1 MKNNSIKFVE
11 RFFVLVLSVLISCP
25 YAFAEGIGK
34 VTYAEGRA
42 DLLKQNSELAT
53 PVREGDVISVGDALR
68 TKSNSKVEVTFN
80 DKSVLRLAQ
89 NSKVDIND
97 YQLDKDNKRKTATIN
112 LERGKARTIIAKMSD
127 SANFVISTPNA
138 KGTVKGSDIFAFYQ
152 AGNTGMLVSEG
163 RLSIANTADPASE
176 LIVPAGNSVLV
187 PLDESP
193 KGPREYLE
201 LERKLNEQETNVPVS
216 MHKKEKESV
225 IKGVIS
231 KVSGDVKIMTK
242 GSNAPHDATINEII
256 GEGDSITTG
265 SNGAIAIRFDNG
277 NALNLKP
284 DTKLSITRLT
294 IDPKTGEYENL
305 FEASTGKVRA
315 RIENLKGKSKFE
327 VKTPTAISGARGTIM
342 YVEVLP
348 NMTKSFFEGG
358 NGYLT
363 NVMNGMT
370 KLIAAGQNSYA
381 DNNGAVGDSSYTS
394 DDQRMGFGEGW
405 EPGNGVEG
413 YSSPDGGTGNYILG
427 PNFGGGGAETPDA
440 GNGTG
445 EFNGLPFSET
455 NGTGSTTTTTP
466 TSFDM
471 NLDGEFGRISSHNN
485 KPAFKPDSDTSISL
499 TATASSDMPAQWS
512 GILSTTLSGL
522 ISDEKGLNFSRG
534 SVTGSSSEGG
544 NIVGWT
550 GGTAFS
556 EDWKGAL
563 ATIYIDPTGR
573 AGVLF
578 GNFAGEN
585 DEGVFSGIGDISIIP
600 MADVTILPED
610 LAAATVISSSTGDF
624 HTHFDGNDGFLETSF
639 ARQKMSIRTEGWGIL
654 QDVYRGQYRNRDGMK
669 TWVGTETGSYNSG
682 SGYRIRTFEGTDDL
696 NGNLVVDIMATY
708 LTYTTSGAYS
718 ETMLGK
724 YTHYNSHS
732 DNFEGLGFGT
742 WTEQALFWSTDI
754 DGRFHHYSEEDKKG
768 DKEVHYHKSSVNDA
782 IIGATASPFETLGA
796 PVNTVLMGEVS
807 TDGLRTWWGRLG
819 DESRAGDETV
829 MPVGV
834 IGGSVSLPTLK
845 KDDGL
850 MHHILKG
857 SLAALY
863 IDEFDNAGTLI
874 GDFTGEYMPNIGM
887 WTADG
892 TMKATQR
899 ATGYHHY
906 HLRDNDI
913 KGYAYGGFRGGGK
926 IYIPDN
932 ENIYSLTAD
941 CREDHTSYIGSHTY
955 SLSRT
960 KSGPAETWGV
970 FNLELGG
977 YFTRP
982 AVPTDNWTLAMG
994 GTSWAINSQ
1003 GKHDYWVAT
1012 VKGDQWSGGQVTGA
1026 LKGVWFV
1033 SAGDDKVRAGTISG
1047 KVNGDYIDV
1056 QAGGTWQAPSAGE
1069 WVEVSELLDE
1079 HMMFGPEGLSRLD
1092 SILSIP
1098 ITEVYSNILSGSN
1111 NFITNASMNISLY
1124 NNANGNLWTAIFA
1137 GAYSGAPEN
1146 SNGWSLILNNGNDT
1160 ATLTGTTWQNNQWLA
1175 DVSGV
1180 VGGNNVTGQAGG
1192 QYGDGT
1198 FSGVG
1203 AGTYTSTTPQ

>member
-455 NGTGSTTTTTP
+455 NGTGSTTTTTATTP

-471 NLDGEFGRISSHNN
+471 NLDGKFGRIGLSHHGHDYT
-485 KPAFKPDSDTSISL
+485 PTFSPDSDTSISL
-499 TATASSDMPAQWS
+499 TANTSSDMSQQWS
-512 GILSTTLSGL
+512 GILSATISGL
-522 ISDEKGLNFSRG
+522 ISNEEDLNFCRG
-534 SVTGSSSEGG
+534 SVDGSSSEGG
-544 NIVGWT
+544 NVVGWM
-550 GGTAFS
+550 GGGSFS
-556 EDWKGAL
+556 EDWKGIISSL
-563 ATIYIDPTGR
+563 YIDPTGK

-578 GNFAGEN
+578 GHFASEDN
-585 DEGVFSGIGDISIIP
+585 EGAFSGLGDILIIP
-600 MADVTILPED
+600 MEDVTILPED
-610 LAAATVISSSTGDF
+610 LATSTVKTSSSGE
-624 HTHFDGNDGFLETSF
+624 FDPSFQNGFLDTYY
-639 ARQKMSIRTEGWGIL
+639 AREKMNITGQRWGIWQDIYDGKYKNQNRLGQWSATEG
-654 QDVYRGQYRNRDGMK
+654 
-669 TWVGTETGSYNSG
+669 GSYNNN
-682 SGYRIRTFEGTDDL
+682 GYFVRTFEGTDNL
-696 NGNLVVDIMATY
+696 NGGLVADIMSTY
-708 LTYTTSGAYS
+708 LNYTTFGAYTG
-718 ETMLGK
+718 TMLGR
-724 YTHYNSHS
+724 YTAYTGRSN
-732 DNFEGLGFGT
+732 NFEGIGLGT
-742 WTEQALFWSTDI
+742 WSEMALAWSAEI
-754 DGRFHHYSEEDKKG
+754 DAKYNYYSKS
-768 DKEVHYHKSSVNDA
+768 HKSLEYSNSSNNDG
-782 IIGATASPFETLGA
+782 IIGALASPFESLGT
-796 PVNTVLMGEVS
+796 PVDTVLMGES
-807 TDGLRTWWGRLG
+807 DTKGYKTWWGHI
-819 DESRAGDETV
+819 ENSSRAGDGSV
-829 MPVGV
+829 MPKGFIVGS
-834 IGGSVSLPTLK
+834 ISGTNSLK
-845 KDDGL
+845 CA
-850 MHHILKG
+850 
-857 SLAALY
+857 LASLY
-863 IDEFDNAGTLI
+863 IDEFGNAGTLI
-874 GDFTGEYMPNIGM
+874 GDFSGDYIPDIDM
-887 WTADG
+887 WMAAGSITAN
-892 TMKATQR
+892 R
-899 ATGYHHY
+899 HATGYNPSHY
-906 HLRDNDI
+906 HSRENHI
-913 KGYAYGGFRGGGK
+913 KGYVKGDFDGSGS
-926 IYIPDN
+926 IYVPN
-932 ENIYSLTAD
+932 NKNIYDISD
-941 CREDHTSYIGSHTY
+941 GYSGSNTY

-960 KSGPAETWGV
+960 SSGPAESWGI

-977 YFTRP
+977 YFNKP
-982 AVPTDNWTLAMG
+982 AAPTNDWTLAMG

-1012 VKGDQWSGGQVTGA
+1012 VDGTKWSDGQLKGA
-1026 LKGVWFV
+1026 LKGVWFA
-1033 SAGDDKVRAGTISG
+1033 SAGEDKVKAGTISG
-1047 KVNGDYIDV
+1047 KAVGDYIDV
-1056 QAGGTWQAPSAGE
+1056 QAGPGTWQAASAGE

-1079 HMMFGPEGLSRLD
+1079 HTMFGREGLSKLD

-1098 ITEVYSNILSGSN
+1098 ITEAYSNILSGSN

-1180 VGGNNVTGQAGG
+1180 VGGNDVTGQAGG